1 MRAQA
6 LISLGAPPEEIEAAH
21 RKTLEIVEN
30 HVRMNPDDSRAF
42 ILGSAARLAL
52 GDQEGGLAWA
62 RRAQEIAPGEPMILY
77 NVACTYC
84 LAGEPEEALAA
95 LEKAVDEGF
104 GHKAWVE
111 HDSDLAPLHGH
122 PRYQAL
128 LDRM

>member
-1 MRAQA
+1 VRA
-6 LISLGAPPEEIEAAH
+6 
-21 RKTLEIVEN
+21 
-30 HVRMNPDDSRAF
+30 NPDDSRAF
-42 ILGSAARLAL
+42 ILGAGARLQL
-52 GDQEGGLAWA
+52 GDREGGLAWL
-62 RRAQEIAPGEPMILY
+62 RRAQQIAPGEPMILY
-77 NVACTYC
+77 NAACCYC
-84 LAGEPEEALAA
+84 QAGELEEALAA